1 MRRWL
6 LYYLSKLKQLFKDSP
21 GFTLLETLVAL
32 TIFGMVA
39 VIFLMG
45 LSVSSKALMV
55 SQDRVNAESIAK
67 SQMEDTKAQTYVA
80 EASSY
85 PEITLTSDLINQ
97 GYDIA
102 VDANPL
108 NSPDDG
114 LQKITIDVSK
124 NGEVLFTLIGYKLSL
139 EEGGQEG
146 GYDDE
151 QYI

>member
-6 LYYLSKLKQLFKDSP
+6 LYYLSKLKSFFKDGS

-85 PEITLTSDLINQ
+85 PEITLASDLISQ
-97 GYDIA
+97 GYDINI
-102 VDANPL
+102 DADPL
-108 NSPDDG
+108 NAPDDG
-114 LQKITIDVSK
+114 LQKITVDVSK
-124 NGEVLFTLIGYKLSL
+124 NGEVIFTLIGYKLSL
-139 EEGGQEG
+139 EEGG
-146 GYDDE
+146 
-151 QYI
+151 

>member
-6 LYYLSKLKQLFKDSP
+6 VYYLSKFKQLFKEGS

-85 PEITLTSDLINQ
+85 PEITLSSDLITQ
-97 GYDIA
+97 GYNIT
-102 VDANPL
+102 VDADPL

-114 LQKITIDVSK
+114 LQKITVDVSR

-139 EEGGQEG
+139 EEGG
-146 GYDDE
+146 
-151 QYI
+151 

>member
-6 LYYLSKLKQLFKDSP
+6 LSYLSRIKQLSKDGS

-32 TIFGMVA
+32 VIFGLVA

-67 SQMEDTKAQTYVA
+67 SQMEDTKAQAYVA

-85 PEITLTSDLINQ
+85 PAIVLASDLISQ
-97 GYDIA
+97 GYNIT
-102 VDANPL
+102 VDADPL
-108 NSPDDG
+108 NAPDDG
-114 LQKITIDVSK
+114 LQKITVDVSK

-139 EEGGQEG
+139 EEGG
-146 GYDDE
+146 
-151 QYI
+151 

>member
-1 MRRWL
+1 MKRWL
-6 LYYLSKLKQLFKDSP
+6 LYYFSKFKQLFKDGS

-32 TIFGMVA
+32 TIFGLVA

-55 SQDRVNAESIAK
+55 SQNRVNAESIAK

-85 PEITLTSDLINQ
+85 PEITLTSDMISQ
-97 GYDIA
+97 GYNIT
-102 VDANPL
+102 VDAEPL

-114 LQKITIDVSK
+114 LQKITVDVSK

-139 EEGGQEG
+139 EEGG
-146 GYDDE
+146 
-151 QYI
+151 